1 MERLKPV
8 ALVALI
14 LSRTVAVSLAQSDDI
29 RIVALAP
36 VEGVTRGV
44 ETEFTVEVD
53 LDLQSADEAAARI
66 GFNVASPQQFRMFD
80 SRDLQRGRHRLTF
93 TVKVV
98 PVDWGDRGDF
108 AVMVNIGPRTDTKQ
122 FQPTASVTKVI
133 PVSR

>member
-1 MERLKPV
+1 MERLETV
-8 ALVALI
+8 AFAALI
-14 LSRTVAVSLAQSDDI
+14 LTGVVAVSLAQSDDV
-29 RIVALAP
+29 RIVGLAP
-36 VEGVTRGV
+36 AEGVTRGV
-44 ETEFTVEVD
+44 ETAFTVEVD
-53 LDLQSADEAAARI
+53 VDLQSADEATARI

-80 SRDLQRGRHRLTF
+80 SRDLQRGRNRLTF

-133 PVSR
+133 PLSR

>member
-1 MERLKPV
+1 MKRLETV
-8 ALVALI
+8 AFAALI
-14 LSRTVAVSLAQSDDI
+14 LTGVVDVSLAQSDDI

-44 ETEFTVEVD
+44 ETAFTVEVD
-53 LDLQSADEAAARI
+53 VDLQSADEATARI
-66 GFNVASPQQFRMFD
+66 GFNVASPQQFRIFD
-80 SRDLQRGRHRLTF
+80 SRDLQRGRNRLTF

-98 PVDWGDRGDF
+98 PVDWGDRDDF
-108 AVMVNIGPRTDTKQ
+108 AVMVDIGPRTDTKR